1 MGSRLIFLRR
11 DVGFDAG
18 CDVLRRFVRELDP
31 GAF

>member
-1 MGSRLIFLRR
+1 MIFLRR